1 MSCGDFLFDRFVNF
15 FTTRGRGCGGG
26 RRITFTYT
34 RLAQTIIMIKHDQNG
49 KQQAVEALGQQP
61 VADENA
67 DAVMG
72 AHSNGEI
79 INCYGSPLQW

>member
-1 MSCGDFLFDRFVNF
+1 MTDVIFNLK
-15 FTTRGRGCGGG
+15 TH
-26 RRITFTYT
+26 
-34 RLAQTIIMIKHDQNG
+34 IKHDQSG
-49 KQQAVEALGQQP
+49 KHNYPHQAVEALGQQP